1 MARIAPDYRDL
12 AAASSAT
19 APEPAVPRGLK
30 RKRPNTKVACQHCRL
45 RKWACDGD
53 RPQCSSCLK
62 HGVTCVYSSIDK
74 SESHIGIL
82 KRENDALRQRS
93 EHLEELL
100 DLLKNSPMDLA
111 QLTLLKLRYADPD
124 SVVGL
129 LRGGSPRNRLSE
141 QKTAH
146 AYLPEIQSHLE
157 FAEMVQHPVAYPMLG
172 MGTDKFPVTSM
183 MPTFPQGQIP
193 PPLKRE
199 QSSSDSPKNVPDP
212 LFSDASPAVGAIT
225 PEAAT
230 IEQQDTH
237 RPNKIQIQLGPQP
250 PPRYPLDPRL
260 GGLNIEFWT
269 NVSISNE
276 FAAGA
281 ISLYLET
288 DHPFLGLFD
297 ADLFVDSLVSCSL
310 RFCSSLLVNALLSY
324 TSQGYS
330 SKDPSALSRS
340 YEFQSEAEHLLTAGN
355 LSDSLSNLAA
365 LTLLWIGHI
374 CHGSGK
380 DGLPSVIA
388 GIEMAKRMR
397 LYGVSDT
404 LTTHDWLSEPTED
417 RSATAH
423 TAWGCFNMSMVQTLY
438 ATSVVTKYPPTVPI
452 PGASEGQISPADDA
466 GASKIKFSGP
476 GDTFQSFCKFW
487 KTASTILLKY
497 RPAQGEP
504 NATLEFTLSE
514 YRKIVGL
521 TDLLPKKMSYLSGAE
536 SHVFV
541 FQVWFHGLILDIFRP
556 HIADKDQH
564 GFSYFSRSAALPQA
578 IFAASI
584 RQLKQIILVY
594 GNYPESS
601 YDIWWHIA
609 LMYVAN
615 AVVKERGDPEWRP
628 YFLLCLY
635 HYNILARCFG
645 MVQWI
650 VPGLLTIA
658 VQSGAISSSEAHYMK
673 EEFRTNQRVKRPQ
686 GSGAGFVLDMD
697 RAITDW
703 NAAQA
708 DSLAAE
714 FEDLSLFNEFTD
726 GIV

>member
-1 MARIAPDYRDL
+1 MAKIAPDYRNL
-12 AAASSAT
+12 AQASFASSSIT
-19 APEPAVPRGLK
+19 PEPAPAPGRGLK
-30 RKRPNTKVACQHCRL
+30 RKRPNTKVACNHCRL
-45 RKWACDGD
+45 RRWACDGE
-53 RPQCSSCLK
+53 RPQCSSCRNA
-62 HGVTCVYSSIDK
+62 GVACVYSSIDK
-74 SESHIGIL
+74 SETHIGIL

-93 EHLEELL
+93 DQLEEFL

-111 QLTLLKLRYADPD
+111 QMSLLKLRHADPA

-129 LRGGSPRNRLSE
+129 LRAGDPRNPLSE
-141 QKTAH
+141 QKTAR
-146 AYLPEIQSHLE
+146 AYLPPIQSDLE
-157 FAEMVQHPVAYPMLG
+157 FERMVRHPVAYPMLG
-172 MGTDKFPVTSM
+172 TRTDNFPIMNMT
-183 MPTFPQGQIP
+183 PIFPENQIP
-193 PPLKRE
+193 LPLI
-199 QSSSDSPKNVPDP
+199 KNDPDAP
-212 LFSDASPAVGAIT
+212 FIESCPQPAAV
-225 PEAAT
+225 EH
-230 IEQQDTH
+230 EETH
-237 RPNKIQIQLGPQP
+237 RPSKVHIQIGPQP
-250 PPRYPLDPRL
+250 PPRFCVDPRL
-260 GGLNIEFWT
+260 GGLSIEFWT

-297 ADLFVDSLVSCSL
+297 ADLFIDSL
-310 RFCSSLLVNALLSY
+310 
-324 TSQGYS
+324 QGYN
-330 SKDPSALSRS
+330 SKDPSALRKS
-340 YEFQSEAEHLLTAGN
+340 YEFQSEAQSLLTAGK
-355 LSDSLSNLAA
+355 LSDSLSNLAG

-380 DGLPSVIA
+380 DGLPSVDA
-388 GIEMAKRMR
+388 GIKMAKRMR
-397 LYGVSDT
+397 LFGVSDT
-404 LTTHDWLSEPTED
+404 LTTSDWSSDSRED
-417 RSATAH
+417 QSAMAH

-438 ATSVVTKYPPTVPI
+438 ATPVVTKYPPMIPI
-452 PGASEGQISPADDA
+452 PGETQPPPGDDA
-466 GASKIKFSGP
+466 GKSKIEFSGP

-487 KTASTILLKY
+487 KTASGILLKY
-497 RPAQGEP
+497 RPVEGKP

-514 YRKIVGL
+514 YHKIVAL
-521 TDLLPKKMSYLSGAE
+521 TNHLPETMSYLSGAA

-564 GFSYFSRSAALPQA
+564 GFSYLSRGASLPQE
-578 IFAASI
+578 IFAAST
-584 RQLKQIILVY
+584 RQLKQIILIY

-635 HYNILARCFG
+635 HYNILGHCFG

-658 VQSGAISSSEAHYMK
+658 VQSGAMRSSEALYIK
-673 EEFRTNQRVKRPQ
+673 EEFRNNQRTNRPQ

-697 RAITDW
+697 RAVTDW

-708 DSLAAE
+708 DQLATE